1 MSSEFLFTYIEWRKS
16 RFALLDSTRKRDRG
30 WYAAVPWGQWL
41 SEGIVKSD
49 NVPSMSTLA
58 HIYDNVKNDLPI
70 KAGLQFVCFQ
80 FPIHR
85 TRARAPAIN
94 GNIIPFREN

>member
-16 RFALLDSTRKRDRG
+16 RFDLLDSTRKRDRG
-30 WYAAVPWGQWL
+30 WYAAVPWGRWL

-49 NVPSMSTLA
+49 NFPSMNTLA

-70 KAGLQFVCFQ
+70 
-80 FPIHR
+80 
-85 TRARAPAIN
+85 
-94 GNIIPFREN
+94 